1 MPKTHSLARKL
12 KAGHAHS
19 KRELLARE
27 HSSVDDF
34 DSLVLFLFL
43 TRENFKFKLRPPA
56 LRLDHRHGLLR
67 YGWPMTE
74 FSFPFP
80 ALVCDTGGTNV
91 RFALVN
97 EPGAQLSNIIHLH
110 TGDYPGLAEAIEA
123 AVPKLRTRPRS
134 MIACGAGPVVGRT
147 LKLTNAPWVMDGPE
161 AARRTGL
168 AQGLLLNDFE
178 AQALSLPT
186 IPEIWERRIGPL
198 KFGTEGPQVILGP
211 GTGLGVAAL
220 VEAEGRFT
228 PVSSEACHVDFGPVR
243 PEEFELWPH
252 LERAH
257 GRITSESVISGAGL
271 ARVHRARMMAK
282 GEPDPQVDPPAVTTA
297 ATANPNG
304 EEATSVKLYWHI
316 VARFAG
322 DMAVTFVATGGVTLS
337 GGVLPRVVSF
347 LDETVFR
354 QAFEAKAPVDGLAK
368 RIPTRLVTRE
378 DAVLVGMAAIA
389 ATPDR
394 YGIDYGSRAWV

>member
-1 MPKTHSLARKL
+1 
-12 KAGHAHS
+12 
-19 KRELLARE
+19 
-27 HSSVDDF
+27 
-34 DSLVLFLFL
+34 
-43 TRENFKFKLRPPA
+43 
-56 LRLDHRHGLLR
+56 
-67 YGWPMTE
+67 MTE
-74 FSFPFP
+74 FAFPFP

-97 EPGAQLSNIIHLH
+97 EPGARLSEIVHLH
-110 TGDYPGLAEAIEA
+110 TGNYSGLAEAIEA
-123 AVPKLRTRPRS
+123 AVPKLGARPRS
-134 MIACGAGPVVGRT
+134 VIACGAGPVVGRT

-161 AARRTGL
+161 AAQRTGL

-186 IPEIWERRIGPL
+186 IPQVWEQRIGPL
-198 KFGTEGPQVILGP
+198 KFGSDGPQVILGP

-228 PVSSEACHVDFGPVR
+228 PVSSEACHIDFGPVT
-243 PEEFELWPH
+243 PEEFALWPH

-257 GRITSESVISGAGL
+257 GRVTSESVISGAGL
-271 ARVHRARMMAK
+271 ARVHRARMMMRGA
-282 GEPDPQVDPPAVTTA
+282 PDPHVEPPAVTTA
-297 ATANPNG
+297 ALADPKG
-304 EEATSVKLYWHI
+304 EEATSLRLYWRI

-337 GGVLPRVVSF
+337 GGVLPRVVRF
-347 LDETVFR
+347 LDEAVFR

-394 YGIDYGSRAWV
+394 YGIDYESRAWV